1 MYNKKKYEKQKE
13 TYMNN
18 NYEYVQRLK
27 QDIEEQEKIKKELKR
42 DLDYLLITE
51 EEKENIITKV
61 FSNEMETYKP
71 TTILPFQKY
80 IKKKL
85 ENEINK
91 VYFAPSTIIPIQEQK
106 IIYLY
111 LNQSQNRYLTED
123 EDRKST
129 RLNSSHVSIS
139 YAVFCLKKK
148 KAI

>member
-1 MYNKKKYEKQKE
+1 
-13 TYMNN
+13 MNN

-61 FSNEMETYKP
+61 FSNEIETYKP

-91 VYFAPSTIIPIQEQK
+91 VYFAPKCFKWHFQI
-106 IIYLY
+106 
-111 LNQSQNRYLTED
+111 
-123 EDRKST
+123 
-129 RLNSSHVSIS
+129 
-139 YAVFCLKKK
+139 
-148 KAI
+148 

>member
-1 MYNKKKYEKQKE
+1 
-13 TYMNN
+13 MNN

-51 EEKENIITKV
+51 EEKENIITKNIITKV
-61 FSNEMETYKP
+61 FSNEIETYKP

-123 EDRKST
+123 EIRINLHTDSKNVY
-129 RLNSSHVSIS
+129 L
-139 YAVFCLKKK
+139 ALKKLRP
-148 KAI
+148 ASQITNDN